1 MTISSIIEKYFS
13 DEQQAY
19 AYIRNRL
26 LANYELAPPAIPP
39 EGSGRQLEAYR
50 TDALIDIAFKV
61 EDKQI
66 FWSACLRLF
75 KQWRVFDRV
84 EEDIAKAMYYL
95 TSVIAKLSSRDQLP
109 SEYREALQD
118 SLKASELPAT
128 LPSTESA
135 QSVYADLVSLVELW
149 DLWSPQRWQELYNV
163 LIQESS
169 PDSEQQCSLML
180 IVVKRIDW
188 NDSKT
193 KTFFRWAT
201 KAQRCP
207 EHLLRQYVYLRLVAM
222 GVNGAEGASAEQIKL
237 RQEFFMRQLPDAVN
251 FATKELKIDRDIW
264 LVTLQDMVN
273 LLKTPSFTFKPIN
286 RPNSIDRL
294 CEIVQRHLSK
304 VLPVNLGTLSYS
316 KNSLAAATP

>member
-26 LANYELAPPAIPP
+26 LANYELAPPAIPL

-50 TDALIDIAFKV
+50 TDALIDIAFEIENKH
-61 EDKQI
+61 I

-75 KQWRVFDRV
+75 QEWCDLNQA
-84 EEDIAKAMYYL
+84 EADIAKAMYYL
-95 TSVIAKLSSRDQLP
+95 TYIIAELDDRNQLP
-109 SEYREALQD
+109 SEYRDYLQD
-118 SLKASELPAT
+118 SLNASELPAT
-128 LPSTESA
+128 LPRTDPA
-135 QSVYADLVSLVELW
+135 QSVYADLVSLAELW
-149 DLWSPQRWQELYNV
+149 DLWSPQQWQELYAA
-163 LIQESS
+163 LIEEGN

-180 IVVKRIDW
+180 IVVKLIDW

-201 KAQRCP
+201 KAQHCP